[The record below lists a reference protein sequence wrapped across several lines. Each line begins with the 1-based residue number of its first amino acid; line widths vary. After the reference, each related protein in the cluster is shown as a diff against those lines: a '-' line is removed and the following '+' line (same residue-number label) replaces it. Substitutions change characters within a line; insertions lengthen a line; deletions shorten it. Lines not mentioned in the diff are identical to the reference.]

1 MPLYSLIT
9 HFTIF
14 PHPAAAATTTTTTT
28 TTTTAAAAPN
38 CHPKLLPP
46 LLCDI

>member
-14 PHPAAAATTTTTTT
+14 PHHDNNHINNNNINYNKRIKRHLTM
-28 TTTTAAAAPN
+28 
-38 CHPKLLPP
+38 
-46 LLCDI
+46 

>member
-14 PHPAAAATTTTTTT
+14 PY
-28 TTTTAAAAPN
+28 N
-38 CHPKLLPP
+38 NNNKKKKKRGISLVEV
-46 LLCDI
+46 IIIIIMWKNSEVK